1 MSLVVV
7 LSTPKVETKPT
18 KIETNTYSPVSPA
31 MKTMMTRSAKV
42 ISNMY
47 GQILSRTVMTSG
59 SGSAL
64 SAGLMIRKDRAAPQE
79 SDSTEVTK
87 ENS

>member
-1 MSLVVV
+1 
-7 LSTPKVETKPT
+7 
-18 KIETNTYSPVSPA
+18 
-31 MKTMMTRSAKV
+31 MKTMMARSAKV

-47 GQILSRTVMTSG
+47 GQILIKTVMTSG

-64 SAGLMIRKDRAAPQE
+64 SAGLMIRKDRAAPQD

-87 ENS
+87 ENN